1 MSTKYI
7 ARASLERYLAELLQT
22 VQFHDYCPNG
32 LQVEGR
38 DRIQRLVTG
47 VSANQALIKEAII
60 QKADAILVHHGYFW
74 KNEASVITHTK
85 KQRLTLLLSHDINLF
100 AYHLPLDAN
109 MILGNNVELG
119 RILGIEAIEN
129 FGDQGLLFCGELPTS
144 VSLETFSNK
153 IATCLQRTPLVIG
166 EPGRMVKKIAWCTG
180 GAQSYFHQIA
190 TMKEVDVYLTGEA
203 SEFVTG
209 LSKESGVA
217 FIAAGHHATERYGVK
232 ALGAHLATQFGLEHI
247 HVDID
252 NPV

>member
-7 ARASLERYLAELLQT
+7 VRASLERYLAELLQIAK
-22 VQFHDYCPNG
+22 FHDYCPNG

-74 KNEASVITHTK
+74 KNEASIITHTK
-85 KQRLTLLLSHDINLF
+85 KQRLNLLLSHDINLF

-129 FGDQGLLFCGELPTS
+129 FGEQGLLFRGELSTP

-153 IATCLQRTPLVIG
+153 IATCLQRIPLVIG
-166 EPGRMVKKIAWCTG
+166 GLNRMIKKIVWCTG

-190 TMKEVDVYLTGEA
+190 AMEVDVYLTGEA
-203 SEFVTG
+203 SEFVTA

-217 FIAAGHHATERYGVK
+217 FIAAGHHATERYGIK
-232 ALGAHLATQFGLEHI
+232 ALGAHLAMQFGLEHI